1 MSIFWNIHRW
11 CILDKTE
18 NKMLLYTKTINFI
31 NLYIKG
37 GNHTLNVY
45 KVGPSSSFE
54 YCQRK

>member
-1 MSIFWNIHRW
+1 
-11 CILDKTE
+11 
-18 NKMLLYTKTINFI
+18 MLLYTKTINFI